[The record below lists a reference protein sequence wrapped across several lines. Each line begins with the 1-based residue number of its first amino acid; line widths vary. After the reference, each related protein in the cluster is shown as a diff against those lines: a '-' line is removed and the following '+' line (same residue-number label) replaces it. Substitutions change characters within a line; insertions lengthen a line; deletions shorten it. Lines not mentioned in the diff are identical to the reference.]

1 MNGILHGDISPS
13 DLMVYKNANGEWTEV
28 LNDYDLS
35 SAGQDGP
42 SDNERTGTAP
52 FMAIDLLREQAL
64 EGTVEN
70 LYRHDAESLIWV
82 LAWVCLR
89 YEDGKLRRNRPLDE

>member
-1 MNGILHGDISPS
+1 MNGILHRDISRS
-13 DLMVYKNANGEWTEV
+13 NLMVYKNANGEWTGV

-35 SAGQDGP
+35 STRQDGP
-42 SDNERTGTAP
+42 SGNERTGTVP

-70 LYRHDAESLIWV
+70 LYRHDVESLIWV
-82 LAWVCLR
+82 LAWVCQSSTQQT
-89 YEDGKLRRNRPLDE
+89 P